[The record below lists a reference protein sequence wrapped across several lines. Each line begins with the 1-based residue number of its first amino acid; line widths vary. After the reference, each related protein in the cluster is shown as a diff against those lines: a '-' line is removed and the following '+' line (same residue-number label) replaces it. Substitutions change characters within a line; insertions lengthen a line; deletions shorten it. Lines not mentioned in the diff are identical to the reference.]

1 MSSVVRYVLIRTI
14 IMIFGII
21 AVIVIIYRKKPIVRW
36 DRYPKEKQTS
46 VRKIAVKADRI
57 IYVIMAAMALFMF
70 VYGVIPAA
78 LDIPAAIK
86 KEYKSISGTV
96 VGWSLARK
104 ERRELRGVRIEDE
117 KTKEIKYIYVV
128 TYGIHQGDYMNVTYL
143 PHTRV
148 GLIEEHITYE
158 E

>member
-1 MSSVVRYVLIRTI
+1 MSSVVRFVLIRAI
-14 IMIFGII
+14 IVII
-21 AVIVIIYRKKPIVRW
+21 AVIAVAVTIYKKKPIVRW
-36 DRYPKEKQTS
+36 DRYPKEKQAS
-46 VRKIAVKADRI
+46 VRKTAVKVDRI
-57 IYVIMAAMALFMF
+57 IYVIMAAMVLFMF
-70 VYGVIPAA
+70 IYGVIPAA

-117 KTKEIKYIYVV
+117 KTKEIKYIHVV
-128 TYGIHQGDYMNVTYL
+128 TYGIHQGDYMRVTYL